1 MVPETSKTITTGP
14 GTDSAALN
22 DPGPVSFRLVTRT
35 IVPPRPPGVIAPKP
49 CAPGKARRPG
59 GGGGGGG
66 GAATTVTLAVPLWFS
81 LVAVSVA
88 VPATTAVT
96 SPVLEIVATIGLEL
110 VQVIA
115 RPVSV
120 VPVESR
126 RVAVS

>member
-1 MVPETSKTITTGP
+1 MITTGP
-14 GTDSAALN
+14 GTDSAALS

-35 IVPPRPPGVIAPKP
+35 IVPPRPPGVMAPKP

-66 GAATTVTLAVPLWFS
+66 GGGAATTVTVAVPLWLS

-88 VPATTAVT
+88 VPATRAVT